1 MWLTLWHCA
10 VVYFYYY
17 YYCHF
22 NFIHF
27 VLKHSRIFYWDPNRH
42 GGNDVVVKL
51 TKTFC
56 CCHFKSA
63 AVVVVRGCDVTSF
76 YWFHPSRM
84 KLINHQRATLL
95 LTSFTKWNIYLFYNG
110 LTHVLWTSLLK
121 TYLTNTSWPL
131 RLGHVTIRCQ
141 KPCSVG
147 SRPLV
152 VHHCLDRFPISMF
165 VFVVYYCDVNIV
177 VCTACPPWTRLC
189 ACACELDHTY
199 LYRHRLHKD
208 LFRVLW
214 FLCWFYVLIG
224 NRTFNKKF
232 NLKYFYDIFT
242 GKKIKS
248 SLLFYRM
255 TSVNNIY

>member
-1 MWLTLWHCA
+1 
-10 VVYFYYY
+10 
-17 YYCHF
+17 
-22 NFIHF
+22 
-27 VLKHSRIFYWDPNRH
+27 
-42 GGNDVVVKL
+42 
-51 TKTFC
+51 
-56 CCHFKSA
+56 
-63 AVVVVRGCDVTSF
+63 
-76 YWFHPSRM
+76 M

-189 ACACELDHTY
+189 VCVCVRARPHLFIPSPFTQRLVSCALV
-199 LYRHRLHKD
+199 
-208 LFRVLW
+208 FM
-214 FLCWFYVLIG
+214 LILMFWLK

>member
-1 MWLTLWHCA
+1 MLLFIFIIIIIIVILILFTLFWNTQEFSIETQTDTEEMTSLLCW
-10 VVYFYYY
+10 
-17 YYCHF
+17 
-22 NFIHF
+22 
-27 VLKHSRIFYWDPNRH
+27 RRR
-42 GGNDVVVKL
+42 
-51 TKTFC
+51 
-56 CCHFKSA
+56 SA
-63 AVVVVRGCDVTSF
+63 AVTLNLLLWWLSGAAMSLLSTDFIQVK
-76 YWFHPSRM
+76 HRM

-214 FLCWFYVLIG
+214 FLCWF
-224 NRTFNKKF
+224 
-232 NLKYFYDIFT
+232 
-242 GKKIKS
+242 
-248 SLLFYRM
+248 
-255 TSVNNIY
+255 